1 VKVGRWVGVGVVLV
15 LIWAGLAYCT
25 GPADAHEYRR
35 TAVQAAQAGL
45 NAVRTAALAGVAD
58 RDGKLIDP
66 YLSVLLDQSA
76 GAVASAQNQLGAQS
90 PPDGATRAMRDQLA
104 PLLLDAA
111 GAVGDLDLATTASDD
126 AGIDAVVARLRQ
138 LGDRFDDFV
147 DRYR

>member
-1 VKVGRWVGVGVVLV
+1 MKAGRWAGVGVVLL
-15 LIWAGLAYCT
+15 LIWAGLAYCA

-45 NAVRTAALAGVAD
+45 NAVRTAALAGVSD

-66 YLSVLLDQSA
+66 YLSVLIDESA
-76 GAVASAQNQLGAQS
+76 GAVASAQNQLAAQP
-90 PPDGATRAMRDQLA
+90 PPDDATRTLRDQLA

-111 GAVGDLDLATTASDD
+111 GAVGDLDHATSAGDD

-138 LGDRFDDFV
+138 LGDRFNDFV

>member
-1 VKVGRWVGVGVVLV
+1 VKAGRWVAVGAALV

-25 GPADAHEYRR
+25 GPADAHGYRR

-45 NAVRTAALAGVAD
+45 NAVRTAALTGVSD

-66 YLSVLLDQSA
+66 YLSVLLDESA
-76 GAVASAQNQLGAQS
+76 GAVASAQNDLAAQP
-90 PPDGATRAMRDQLA
+90 PPDGATRALRDELA
-104 PLLLDAA
+104 PLLVEAA
-111 GAVGDLDLATTASDD
+111 GAVGDLDLATSAGDD

-138 LGDRFDDFV
+138 LGDRFSDFV